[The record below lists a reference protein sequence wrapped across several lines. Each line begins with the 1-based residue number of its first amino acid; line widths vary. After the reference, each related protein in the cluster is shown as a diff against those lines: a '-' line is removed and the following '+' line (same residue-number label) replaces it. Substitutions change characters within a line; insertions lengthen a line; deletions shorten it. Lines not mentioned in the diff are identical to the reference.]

1 MSLLYRDVVKTLIIC
16 VLTLLSEIFRGRKFR
31 GSQKL
36 RNFCIFAELN
46 FAVHGLANSREFNYA
61 VE

>member
-1 MSLLYRDVVKTLIIC
+1 MNLL
-16 VLTLLSEIFRGRKFR
+16 EIFDVDTLFSDIFTRRKFR
-31 GSQKL
+31 GSQKQ

-46 FAVHGLANSREFNYA
+46 FAVNVLEQISREFNFA